1 MVKVLLHL
9 FKRNSIDDRD
19 CKTVSY
25 HHGNRY
31 GKFPNRLVH
40 KISNLP
46 PHVTIRLTLGTVKE
60 SPIIYLFSP
69 FMSLFGDF
77 VQEVRRRWIAY

>member
-9 FKRNSIDDRD
+9 FKLNSIDDRD

-31 GKFPNRLVH
+31 GEFPNRLVNSSV
-40 KISNLP
+40 KRYRFLP
-46 PHVTIRLTLGTVKE
+46 PHVTIRLTLGTVKQT
-60 SPIIYLFSP
+60 PIIMEIAMANFLIA
-69 FMSLFGDF
+69 LLI
-77 VQEVRRRWIAY
+77 RR